1 MAIELATGFISIVP
15 ETSKIAPGIK
25 SALAGVDREAVKA
38 GEGFGSKIAGGLSK
52 TLKVGAAGVG
62 VAAAAG
68 IGTALTKGFQRLSA
82 IDEASAKLSA
92 LGNSTQDV
100 QKIMDNALASVKGTA
115 FGLGDAAGLAGT
127 MVASGIKPGQEL
139 ETVLKR
145 VADSAAV
152 SGSTL
157 EDMGLIWGKAAAKGK
172 LDGEIVAQL
181 LERQIPIYDILGKKM
196 GKNAE
201 EVADMVSK
209 GKVSFKDFSDAMND
223 KLGGGAVKMGDS
235 FKGAVDNMGAA
246 LGRLGAG
253 ALEPTFGRIAG
264 WLGTATGAIDG
275 ATPKVK
281 EFFKAFDAKVFDE
294 WAPKVIAFGS
304 TVRDGFN
311 EFKNSSLVVDS
322 TARLKDVFFDL
333 AGVAKEVAPAVGAIS
348 QSLATAAA
356 ATGVG
361 SWHLLLTALEA
372 VAPILETTLVPALQ
386 LTADLMQNNQ
396 GLVTALALGFAAFKT
411 VPSIMGPVLSVTD
424 RLKGGLGSA
433 KESVGSFGGA
443 IRESMVYARQA
454 NPEMGKFGQA
464 MTVVGGNAKAA
475 AKGIGS
481 MASSALGFLGGP
493 LGVALIGGTIAWA
506 NYSDGVQKA
515 ERQQTILSES
525 ASKAADAQKSLME
538 AMAGGD
544 AKTIQSQL
552 VSNLAAVR
560 QEQESL
566 ASTGPSALQQSAAG
580 WDRLGQA
587 IGVTRGESYE
597 AWKSQQDIADSAGV
611 VSRTLND
618 LGVTNDRL
626 AAAVSGSTDEYMRL
640 RTEMSTTGG
649 SEAAQW
655 LDDQRTKYQQTAQAM
670 KDIGPAGVELTSAL
684 AQIGDAAGDSDK
696 KLDGMKRALQALG
709 ILQSDAQEAAF
720 ETAQAVR
727 EIGEEASKGWD
738 AGGGLGEALLGKDSL
753 LSGAANAA
761 KLNDELKRLGGLYL
775 DMVASG
781 KPAQEA
787 FDSVAGGL
795 QALSDAS
802 GLAPEKIRELAE
814 ALGGIVPPDLADK
827 LAAPI
832 TSADQAITQLQLRSK
847 ELSEK
852 PIMMQVE
859 DEGVRNAIRG
869 IEGLK
874 VEATGTPGVVKITAE
889 NQEAIDK
896 LNQVKIEAQQF
907 NTLTAVPR
915 VDLHTEL
922 FRQKLDHANSLIDF
936 LGKETPSPEADLI
949 IGKLR
954 ENKQIADGEI
964 DKLTAR
970 IADPQVRLEIG
981 QALRDANTING
992 EINKIPAV
1000 KNVRVVVSNQWDPA
1014 ARAAALGAPNIQ
1026 GPFADGGIRQYADG
1040 GIQNL
1045 PERAIIQQGRGS
1057 GLVQW
1062 AEGETG
1068 GEAFIPLAESKRG
1081 RSTAILSEVAKRFG
1095 YKLEAFADGGI
1106 RAAVDAARSVTG
1118 NTYLWGGT
1126 GPTGFDCSGFMGWL
1140 QQILM
1145 GASPA
1150 SAAGKRLYTTYSLLD
1165 GATSGLVRGAGPA
1178 GTAFVVGVSQ
1188 EHMAGTLAGQP
1199 VESGGAHGT
1208 SRIGAPAVGAFDSQ
1222 FGTVF
1227 HLPNELVAGGV
1238 GTGIGG
1244 AITGEKPEWTEKD
1257 QLDLE
1262 SARISVQQ
1270 AKESRDKVYGAEK
1283 KSDADR
1289 QQADLS
1295 VQRAELKVRELE
1307 AKRDG
1312 TGVKA
1317 MSDTP
1322 APPLTGAMGDDA
1334 ITLRNAEISVLDA
1347 QLSRDKTYNDPD
1359 STSLD
1364 KEKADLQ
1371 VFQAQNSLEATK
1383 KRVLEDAGK
1392 TGTDGLSLKDRMKK
1406 FGSDVAGIAVD
1417 SILEIFGVQTRWLDI
1432 PIPEFKAPPLGATV
1446 GGSTPGEML
1455 KSILPAGIFP
1465 QSEINSQLPVT
1476 PGAPNW
1482 VDGFLKALPPGLNV
1496 QDAISGPWDMLLK
1509 SQGGKI
1515 PLHDEG
1521 GWLMPGL
1528 TMNLTKKPEPVLN
1541 PEQLANLRK
1550 VANLDTQAMA
1560 PTGGRAADSW
1570 RPGVQITN
1578 QITVSNDRSQV
1589 RKFREENA
1597 MLLMQYGG
1605 AR

>member
-1244 AITGEKPEWTEKD
+1244 AITGEKREWTEKD

-1392 TGTDGLSLKDRMKK
+1392 TGTDGFSLKDRMKK

-1541 PEQLANLRK
+1541 PEQLANLRR
-1550 VANLDTQAMA
+1550 VADLDQRQLA
-1560 PTGGRAADSW
+1560 PASTGAADFSVHFHNPQFSDGKAMMRTATEVQERNRMRYAG
-1570 RPGVQITN
+1570 RP
-1578 QITVSNDRSQV
+1578 
-1589 RKFREENA
+1589 F
-1597 MLLMQYGG
+1597 
-1605 AR
+1605 

>member
-1 MAIELATGFISIVP
+1 
-15 ETSKIAPGIK
+15 
-25 SALAGVDREAVKA
+25 
-38 GEGFGSKIAGGLSK
+38 
-52 TLKVGAAGVG
+52 
-62 VAAAAG
+62 
-68 IGTALTKGFQRLSA
+68 
-82 IDEASAKLSA
+82 
-92 LGNSTQDV
+92 
-100 QKIMDNALASVKGTA
+100 MDNALASVKGTA

-294 WAPKVIAFGS
+294 WAPRVIAFGS

-386 LTADLMQNNQ
+386 LTADLMQSNQ

-992 EINKIPAV
+992 EINKIRLSRMFALSSPISGIRLRAPQHWGPRTFRV
-1000 KNVRVVVSNQWDPA
+1000 PSQTAGSASTRMVGFKTCRNVRSSS
-1014 ARAAALGAPNIQ
+1014 RAAAPGSSSGPKVKPVVKRSSRSPSRSVDVPPRSCRRWRNGSATSWRRSLTAVSVPQSMLHDQSPATPTCGAGQARP
-1026 GPFADGGIRQYADG
+1026 G
-1040 GIQNL
+1040 
-1045 PERAIIQQGRGS
+1045 
-1057 GLVQW
+1057 
-1062 AEGETG
+1062 
-1068 GEAFIPLAESKRG
+1068 
-1081 RSTAILSEVAKRFG
+1081 STA
-1095 YKLEAFADGGI
+1095 
-1106 RAAVDAARSVTG
+1106 
-1118 NTYLWGGT
+1118 
-1126 GPTGFDCSGFMGWL
+1126 
-1140 QQILM
+1140 
-1145 GASPA
+1145 
-1150 SAAGKRLYTTYSLLD
+1150 
-1165 GATSGLVRGAGPA
+1165 
-1178 GTAFVVGVSQ
+1178 
-1188 EHMAGTLAGQP
+1188 
-1199 VESGGAHGT
+1199 
-1208 SRIGAPAVGAFDSQ
+1208 
-1222 FGTVF
+1222 
-1227 HLPNELVAGGV
+1227 
-1238 GTGIGG
+1238 
-1244 AITGEKPEWTEKD
+1244 
-1257 QLDLE
+1257 
-1262 SARISVQQ
+1262 
-1270 AKESRDKVYGAEK
+1270 
-1283 KSDADR
+1283 
-1289 QQADLS
+1289 
-1295 VQRAELKVRELE
+1295 
-1307 AKRDG
+1307 
-1312 TGVKA
+1312 
-1317 MSDTP
+1317 
-1322 APPLTGAMGDDA
+1322 
-1334 ITLRNAEISVLDA
+1334 
-1347 QLSRDKTYNDPD
+1347 PD
-1359 STSLD
+1359 SW
-1364 KEKADLQ
+1364 
-1371 VFQAQNSLEATK
+1371 
-1383 KRVLEDAGK
+1383 
-1392 TGTDGLSLKDRMKK
+1392 DGCS
-1406 FGSDVAGIAVD
+1406 
-1417 SILEIFGVQTRWLDI
+1417 
-1432 PIPEFKAPPLGATV
+1432 
-1446 GGSTPGEML
+1446 
-1455 KSILPAGIFP
+1455 
-1465 QSEINSQLPVT
+1465 
-1476 PGAPNW
+1476 
-1482 VDGFLKALPPGLNV
+1482 
-1496 QDAISGPWDMLLK
+1496 
-1509 SQGGKI
+1509 
-1515 PLHDEG
+1515 
-1521 GWLMPGL
+1521 
-1528 TMNLTKKPEPVLN
+1528 
-1541 PEQLANLRK
+1541 
-1550 VANLDTQAMA
+1550 
-1560 PTGGRAADSW
+1560 
-1570 RPGVQITN
+1570 
-1578 QITVSNDRSQV
+1578 RS
-1589 RKFREENA
+1589 
-1597 MLLMQYGG
+1597 
-1605 AR
+1605 